1 MISKEELR
9 VWLEDESYRPLI
21 DDSPRHGTQVFIKV
35 PKDEEFIYLYRQYCY
50 DKEDVVRRRED
61 FEDSGIYSKIEG
73 KIYFAHGYFEDI
85 DPEIEVK
92 TYTKQMKEN
101 ITKGVCAKVEAW
113 VNNDVANL
121 DVARLLGSDS
131 KDLEYYRN
139 YGVINDGRRFFL
151 EGRTPEE
158 ITYQCGYSFDE
169 WKRDTELLSYLRNPS
184 AFIEKEAQEYFAK
197 HQERILLALNKNEV
211 LKAELQGIENL
222 KDTSLRR
229 LRDVMTAARST
240 DAKTLSVTA
249 HKEGKTLTFKI
260 DANALRRDPGTYY
273 SDWDMPAKDRHE
285 FERTFGERN
294 QLYPEDIVDISYFG
308 KSIYSAEPYEEPV
321 ETEEMQ
327 QTM

>member
-9 VWLEDESYRPLI
+9 VWLNDESYRPLI
-21 DDSPRHGTQVFIKV
+21 DDSPKHGTQVFIKV

-50 DKEDVVRRRED
+50 DKEDALRRREG
-61 FEDSGIYSKIEG
+61 FEDSGIYSKVEG

-92 TYTKQMKEN
+92 TYTNQMKED

-139 YGVINDGRRFFL
+139 YGVIGDGRRCFL
-151 EGRTPEE
+151 EGVTPED

-184 AFIEKEAQEYFAK
+184 DFIEKEAQEYFAK
-197 HQERILLALNKNEV
+197 RQERILLTLNKNDV
-211 LKAELQGIENL
+211 LKAELRGIEEL

-229 LRDVMTAARST
+229 LRDIMQAAKNT

-260 DANALRRDPGTYY
+260 DANALRRDPSTHY
-273 SDWDMPAKDRHE
+273 SDWDMPARDRRE

-294 QLYPEDIVDISYFG
+294 HLYPEDIVDISYCG

-321 ETEEMQ
+321 ETEDIG

>member
-50 DKEDVVRRRED
+50 DKEDVVRCRED
-61 FEDSGIYSKIEG
+61 FENAGIYSKIEG

-92 TYTKQMKEN
+92 TYTNQMKEN

-249 HKEGKTLTFKI
+249 HKEGQTLTFKME
-260 DANALRRDPGTYY
+260 ANELRRDPSTYY
-273 SDWDMPAKDRHE
+273 SDWAMPAKDRRE

-294 QLYPEDIVDISYFG
+294 HLYPEDIVDISYCG

-321 ETEEMQ
+321 ETEEIS

>member
-9 VWLEDESYRPLI
+9 AWLEDESYRPLI

-61 FEDSGIYSKIEG
+61 FENAGIYSKIEG

-85 DPEIEVK
+85 DPEIEIK
-92 TYTKQMKEN
+92 TYTNQMKEN

-113 VNNDVANL
+113 VNNDVNNL
-121 DVARLLGSDS
+121 EVAKLLGRDS
-131 KDLEYYRN
+131 QDFEYYRN

-151 EGRTPEE
+151 EGRNPEE

-169 WKRDTELLSYLRNPS
+169 WKRDTDLLSYLRNPS
-184 AFIEKEAQEYFAK
+184 AFIEKEAQEYFSK
-197 HQERILLALNKNEV
+197 YQERILLALNKNE
-211 LKAELQGIENL
+211 LLRTELRRIENL

-229 LRDVMTAARST
+229 LRDVMTAARSI

-249 HKEGKTLTFKI
+249 CKEGRTLTFKI
-260 DANALRRDPGTYY
+260 EANALRRDPSTYY
-273 SDWDMPAKDRHE
+273 SDWNMPAKDRRE

-294 QLYPEDIVDISYFG
+294 HLYPEDIVDISYCG
-308 KSIYSAEPYEEPV
+308 KSIYSSEPYEEAV
-321 ETEEMQ
+321 ETEELT

>member
-92 TYTKQMKEN
+92 TYTNQMKEN

-249 HKEGKTLTFKI
+249 HKEGQTLTFKME
-260 DANALRRDPGTYY
+260 ANELRRDPSTYY
-273 SDWDMPAKDRHE
+273 SDWAMPAKDRRE

-294 QLYPEDIVDISYFG
+294 HLYPEDIVDISYCG
-308 KSIYSAEPYEEPV
+308 KSIYSAEPYEEPA
-321 ETEEMQ
+321 ETEEIS

>member
-9 VWLEDESYRPLI
+9 AWLEDESYRPLI
-21 DDSPRHGTQVFIKV
+21 DDNARHGAQIFIKI

-50 DKEDVVRRRED
+50 DKEDVLRRRES
-61 FEDSGIYSKIEG
+61 FENAGIYSKIEG

-85 DPEIEVK
+85 DPELEVK
-92 TYTKQMKEN
+92 TNTSIMKDD
-101 ITKGVCAKVEAW
+101 ITKGVCAKVESW

-121 DVARLLGSDS
+121 DVARLLGNDS
-131 KDLEYYRN
+131 KELEYYRN
-139 YGVINDGRRFFL
+139 YGVIQDGRRFFL

-169 WKRDTELLSYLRNPS
+169 WKRDVDLLSYLRNPS
-184 AFIEKEAQEYFAK
+184 DFIEKEAQEYFSK
-197 HQERILLALNKNEV
+197 RQERILLTLNKNDI
-211 LKAELQGIENL
+211 LKAELQGIENM

-229 LRDVMTAARST
+229 LRDVMTAARSI

-249 HKEGKTLTFKI
+249 CKEGRTLTFKI
-260 DANALRRDPGTYY
+260 EANALRRDPSTYY
-273 SDWDMPAKDRHE
+273 SDWDMPAKDRRD

-294 QLYPEDIVDISYFG
+294 HLYPEDIVDISYCG
-308 KSIYSAEPYEEPV
+308 KSIYSAEPYEEAV
-321 ETEEMQ
+321 ETEELT

>member
-9 VWLEDESYRPLI
+9 AWLEDESYRPLI
-21 DDSPRHGTQVFIKV
+21 DDSPKHGTQVFIKV

-50 DKEDVVRRRED
+50 DKEDALRRREK
-61 FEDSGIYSKIEG
+61 FEDSGIYSKTEG
-73 KIYFAHGYFEDI
+73 KLYFTHGYFEDI

-92 TYTKQMKEN
+92 TYTNQMKDD

-121 DVARLLGSDS
+121 DVARLLGNDS
-131 KDLEYYRN
+131 KELEYYRN
-139 YGVINDGRRFFL
+139 YDVINHSRRCYL
-151 EGRTPEE
+151 EGKTPED

-184 AFIEKEAQEYFAK
+184 AFIEKEAQEYFEK
-197 HQERILLALNKNEV
+197 RQERILLTLNKNE
-211 LKAELQGIENL
+211 LLRTELRGIEEL

-229 LRDVMTAARST
+229 LRDVMEAAKST
-240 DAKTLSVTA
+240 DAKTLSITA

-260 DANALRRDPGTYY
+260 EANALRRDPSTYY
-273 SDWDMPAKDRHE
+273 SDWDIPAKDRRE

-294 QLYPEDIVDISYFG
+294 HLYPEDIVDISYCG

-321 ETEEMQ
+321 ETENMT

>member
-92 TYTKQMKEN
+92 TYTNQMKEN

-113 VNNDVANL
+113 VNNDVENL
-121 DVARLLGSDS
+121 DVAKLLGRDS
-131 KDLEYYRN
+131 EDLEYYRN

-229 LRDVMTAARST
+229 LREIMTAARGS

-249 HKEGKTLTFKI
+249 HKEGQTLTFKME
-260 DANALRRDPGTYY
+260 ANELRRDPSTYY
-273 SDWDMPAKDRHE
+273 SDWAMPAKDRRE

-294 QLYPEDIVDISYFG
+294 HLYPEDIVDISYCG
-308 KSIYSAEPYEEPV
+308 KSIYSSEPYEEAV
-321 ETEEMQ
+321 ETEELT

>member
-1 MISKEELR
+1 MIGKEELR

-21 DDSPRHGTQVFIKV
+21 DDNPRHGTQVFIKV

-50 DKEDVVRRRED
+50 DKDDPIRRREK

-92 TYTKQMKEN
+92 TYTNQMKDD
-101 ITKGVCAKVEAW
+101 ITKGVCAKIEAW
-113 VNNDVANL
+113 VNDDVENL
-121 DVARLLGSDS
+121 DVAKLLGRDS
-131 KDLEYYRN
+131 EDLEYYRK
-139 YGVINDGRRFFL
+139 YGVINDARRKFL
-151 EGRTPEE
+151 DGVTPEDVKYE
-158 ITYQCGYSFDE
+158 CGYSFDE

-184 AFIEKEAQEYFAK
+184 SFIDNEAKEYFATR
-197 HQERILLALNKNEV
+197 QERILLALNKNEV

-229 LRDVMTAARST
+229 LRDIMSAVKNT
-240 DAKTLSVTA
+240 DAKSLVVTA
-249 HKEGKTLTFKI
+249 NKEGKELTFKI
-260 DANALRRDPGTYY
+260 DAAALRRDPSSYY
-273 SDWDMPAKDRHE
+273 SDWDIPAKDRRE
-285 FERTFGERN
+285 FERMFGERN
-294 QLYPEDIVDISYFG
+294 HLYPEDIVDISYCG

-321 ETEEMQ
+321 ESEDIG

>member
-1 MISKEELR
+1 MISKEGLR
-9 VWLEDESYRPLI
+9 AWLEDESYRPLI
-21 DDSPRHGTQVFIKV
+21 DDNARHGAQIFIKI

-50 DKEDVVRRRED
+50 DKEDVLRRRES
-61 FEDSGIYSKIEG
+61 FENAGIYSKIEG

-92 TYTKQMKEN
+92 TNTSIMKDD
-101 ITKGVCAKVEAW
+101 ITKGVCVKVESW

-121 DVARLLGSDS
+121 DVARLLGNDS
-131 KDLEYYRN
+131 KELEYYRN
-139 YGVINDGRRFFL
+139 YGVIQDGRRFFL

-169 WKRDTELLSYLRNPS
+169 WKRDVDLLSYLRNPS
-184 AFIEKEAQEYFAK
+184 DFIEKEAQEYFSK
-197 HQERILLALNKNEV
+197 RQERILLTLNKNDI
-211 LKAELQGIENL
+211 LKAELQGIENM

-229 LRDVMTAARST
+229 LRDVMTAARSI

-249 HKEGKTLTFKI
+249 CKEGRTLTFKI
-260 DANALRRDPGTYY
+260 EANALRRDPSTYY
-273 SDWDMPAKDRHE
+273 SDWDMPAKDRRD

-294 QLYPEDIVDISYFG
+294 HLYPEDIVDISYCG
-308 KSIYSAEPYEEPV
+308 KSIYSAEPYEEAV
-321 ETEEMQ
+321 ETEELT